1 MLLWIGGIIIYKRS
15 SMPKIDRHP
24 GKSR

>member
-1 MLLWIGGIIIYKRS
+1 MLLWIAGIIIHKRS

-24 GKSR
+24 GKGR